1 MTTRPSEA
9 LLDEAA
15 EWIAAQ
21 MAEEGVMVGGGLVDV
36 LLALEWDALEA
47 GHDPT
52 PRSAMVETICERLN
66 ADGVRVGPL
75 PPPSA
80 PPNAAPN
87 PDNAGPHGEP
97 VPPSIVEHVLSWED
111 DFLALAGISRTD

>member
-47 GHDPT
+47 GHDAA

-75 PPPSA
+75 PPP
-80 PPNAAPN
+80 NAAPN
-87 PDNAGPHGEP
+87 TAGPPGEP